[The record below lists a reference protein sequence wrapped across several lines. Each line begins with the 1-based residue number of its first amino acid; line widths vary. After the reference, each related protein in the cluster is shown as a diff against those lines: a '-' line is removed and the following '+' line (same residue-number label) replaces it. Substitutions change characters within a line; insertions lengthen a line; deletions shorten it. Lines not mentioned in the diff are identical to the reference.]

1 MDINNHIPLG
11 VAPFKQEQRGKATGA
26 ASAGGLHEGG
36 SVARCADETQNLVT
50 DQVMSIEEVE
60 RILDETQEAV
70 DYQRVRV
77 AVSGLPSGSQ
87 GVWWPAAHP
96 AREGQAFPRH
106 TGAACLHSRESSLGP
121 GLSPSSVRGHL
132 SPRP

>member
-11 VAPFKQEQRGKATGA
+11 VAPFKQEQRGKAMGA

-96 AREGQAFPRH
+96 APEGQAVRER
-106 TGAACLHSRESSLGP
+106 GAQRCAESTNSCCGSHP
-121 GLSPSSVRGHL
+121 QRG
-132 SPRP
+132 RQVV

>member
-11 VAPFKQEQRGKATGA
+11 VASFKQEQRGKAMCT
-26 ASAGGLHEGG
+26 ASAGELHAGG
-36 SVARCADETQNLVT
+36 SVACFTDKTQKLVT
-50 DQVMSIEEVE
+50 NQVMSIEEVE

-77 AVSGLPSGSQ
+77 AVSGLPPGSQ

-96 AREGQAFPRH
+96 AREGQSFPRH
-106 TGAACLHSRESSLGP
+106 TGAACHRSRESSLGP